1 MPKLEIHMRHF
12 GWFSNNVRR
21 PKIHVN
27 LISVFVRGEFDE
39 GDVVCTTWTMV
50 IIAVGCVIFLV
61 ISILVVCVLCIYS
74 NRRRFKASSR
84 SDFDHV
90 PSSSRHSVAT
100 PSMGRAASPGSIYHH
115 QPQLSQRSFNTAD
128 YSRGSEQAWKSMRT
142 TLRDWKIPPQRPKF
156 IPKYQN

>member
-1 MPKLEIHMRHF
+1 MARH
-12 GWFSNNVRR
+12 GIALHCTPQRHKNTENSR
-21 PKIHVN
+21 

-74 NRRRFKASSR
+74 NRRRLKASG

-90 PSSSRHSVAT
+90 PPSSRHSVAT
-100 PSMGRAASPGSIYHH
+100 PSMGRAASPSIYHH

-142 TLRDWKIPPQRPKF
+142 TLRDWKDNQNS
-156 IPKYQN
+156 YQSTKN

>member
-1 MPKLEIHMRHF
+1 MARH
-12 GWFSNNVRR
+12 GIALPCTPQRHKNTENSR
-21 PKIHVN
+21 

-74 NRRRFKASSR
+74 NRRRLKASSR

-115 QPQLSQRSFNTAD
+115 QPPQPQLSHRSFNTAD

-142 TLRDWKIPPQRPKF
+142 TLRDWKFSPKPKF